1 VSVTNIEP
9 TQSFEETTATLGNR
23 IQVSRLAKGLT
34 ALALSEKLGV
44 PLDAI
49 EAWEADEREPRS
61 NRIQMLAGML
71 NVSIMWLITGE
82 SNGTDHV
89 EHTHARPEGIND
101 ALGEIAQLKE
111 TLSMA
116 LEKLEGLESRLQE
129 ID

>member
-1 VSVTNIEP
+1 MSVTSIEQDIP
-9 TQSFEETTATLGNR
+9 FEETTNTLGAR
-23 IQVSRLAKGLT
+23 IMVARKAKGLT
-34 ALALSEKLGV
+34 EAALGEKLGV

-71 NVSIMWLITGE
+71 NISIMWLITGD

-89 EHTHARPEGIND
+89 EQTHARPEGIND

-111 TLSMA
+111 TLAAA
-116 LEKLEGLESRLQE
+116 LEKLDSLETRLQQ